1 MTMKT
6 LVAQIAVSAAILC
19 IDKLYSYKVPD
30 IYAEKAIVGQR
41 VLVPFGRGNKKTEG
55 FILSLKYCFPDEC
68 AELKSIFMLFDDII
82 SLSDEDIAVAG
93 FIKNH
98 YYCTFFEAAN
108 AMLPPGV
115 WSNKADLFQ
124 KSDLSLDEIRNTL
137 KGHPAKLAVAEAVYL
152 SDKAMSVSEII
163 NASGINNAEDHLK
176 ELVKAGF
183 LQLKQSFSK
192 TTSDKFILF
201 ASPLISYKE
210 AEKLFPAG
218 KLGDRRKE
226 VYKRLCDE
234 GELPVKELCYLT
246 GSSASLISTLQKTG
260 FISVRKEEEFRRPEI
275 KTGCLPKKTE
285 LNNEQKKAF
294 DSISALMTGKPAA
307 ALLYGVTGSGK
318 TEIYIEL
325 IRKVIRSNKT
335 AILMVPEIALTPQT
349 VRRFYSYFNDD
360 VAIIH
365 SALTAS
371 QRYDEYKRI
380 KTGQAHIVIGTRTA
394 VFAPLKN
401 LGIIVIDEE
410 QEYTYKSE
418 NTPRYNAEEVAKF
431 RAIKHNCLVLMGS
444 ATPSVVTRYSAE
456 SGKISLVRLDKRF
469 NDVPLPKTVISDMRG
484 KLKGGD
490 AACVG
495 PELAAEIRTNLD
507 RKEKTILFL
516 NRRGSAHKVIC
527 IDCGFSPKCLN
538 CSVPLVYHSKN
549 KRIVC
554 HYCGYS
560 EPIFDKC
567 PECGSSHLKFEGTG
581 TQRLE
586 EELKALFPSAKIIRM
601 DTDTVSGRTTHE
613 KILDEF
619 CYGGG
624 DILIGTQMVA
634 KGLDFDDVTLVGV
647 VDSDGFL
654 SSGDFRA
661 QERAFSLITQV
672 VGRAGRRN
680 KQGRA
685 VIQTYS
691 PENPVILS
699 AAKQDYD
706 SFYEYEIRSRQA
718 LDAPPFSDIM
728 TFMLSGKSEEKTLKA
743 ALSLSA
749 TLRMTF
755 KESGLDTVVL
765 GPAAAPISKLN
776 NKYRFN
782 VSFRCRNDL
791 KTRYLV
797 NRILTSF
804 SGSRFS
810 RDVSAAADINIY
822 N

>member
-1 MTMKT
+1 MKT
-6 LVAQIAVSAAILC
+6 LVARVAVSAAVLR
-19 IDKLYSYKVPD
+19 IDKPYSYKVPD
-30 IYAEKAIVGQR
+30 EYAGDASVGQR
-41 VLVPFGRGNKKTEG
+41 VIVPFGKGNRRSEG
-55 FILSLKYCFPDEC
+55 FILSLDHCSPEEC
-68 AELKSIFMLFDDII
+68 SSLKSILMLFNDSV
-82 SLSDEDIAVAG
+82 SLSDEDISVAV
-93 FIKNH
+93 FLKNH

-108 AMLPPGV
+108 AMLPPGI
-115 WSNKADLFQ
+115 WSKKDDLFQ
-124 KSDLSLDEIRNTL
+124 KAGFSADELHSALSGSPTKL
-137 KGHPAKLAVAEAVYL
+137 KIAETIYL
-152 SDKAMSVSEII
+152 SEKPMSLSEITD
-163 NASGINNAEDHLK
+163 ASGIANAGEHLK
-176 ELVKAGF
+176 FLVKNGF
-183 LQLKQSFSK
+183 VLLKQDLSRSA
-192 TTSDKFILF
+192 SDKYILY
-201 ASPLISYKE
+201 AAPLMPFDA

-234 GELPVKELCYLT
+234 GELPVKEICYLT
-246 GSSASLISTLQKTG
+246 GASASIISTLQKTG
-260 FISVRKEEEFRRPEI
+260 FVSLRKEEEFRRPEI
-275 KTGCLPKKTE
+275 RSDYSPRKIA
-285 LNNEQKKAF
+285 LNEVQKKAF
-294 DSISALMTGKPAA
+294 ESISALMTGKPAA

-325 IRKVIRSNKT
+325 IREVIDRQKT

-349 VRRFYSYFNDD
+349 VRRFYSYFGDD

-365 SALTAS
+365 SALTSA

-380 KTGQAHIVIGTRTA
+380 KNGQAHIVIGTRSA

-401 LGIIVIDEE
+401 IGIIVIDEE

-418 NTPRYNAEEVAKF
+418 NIPRYDAEEVAKF
-431 RAIKHNCLVLMGS
+431 RAVKHNCLVLMGS

-456 SGKISLVRLDKRF
+456 KGKISFVRLDKRY
-469 NDVPLPKTVISDMRG
+469 NDVPLPETVISDMRG

-490 AACVG
+490 AASVG
-495 PELAAEIRTNLD
+495 TELAAEIRKNLKN
-507 RKEKTILFL
+507 KEKTILFL
-516 NRRGSAHKVIC
+516 NRRGAAHRVTC
-527 IDCGFSPKCLN
+527 IDCGFTPKCVN

-560 EPIFDKC
+560 EPVFEKC
-567 PECGSSHLKFEGTG
+567 PECGSSHLKFEGIG

-586 EELKALFPSAKIIRM
+586 AELKDLFPEAKIIRM

-613 KILDEF
+613 RILDEF

-634 KGLDFDDVTLVGV
+634 KGLDLEDVTLVGV

-672 VGRAGRRN
+672 VGRAGRRQ

-691 PENPVILS
+691 PDNPIILS

-706 SFYEYEIRSRQA
+706 SFYEYEIQSRKA
-718 LDAPPFSDIM
+718 LDAPPFSDIL
-728 TFMLSGKSEEKTLKA
+728 TFMLSGESEEKTLKA

-749 TLRMTF
+749 TLQKVF
-755 KESGLDTVVL
+755 KEKGLNTVVL
-765 GPAAAPISKLN
+765 GPASAPISKLN

-782 VSFRCRNDL
+782 VSFRCKNDS
-791 KTRYLV
+791 KTRALV
-797 NRILTSF
+797 HQVLSAFSVSSF
-804 SGSRFS
+804 SRE
-810 RDVSAAADINIY
+810 VSASADVNTY